1 MSPLG
6 AERDSVLAAIETP
19 PLTASP
25 RSGATSIQPGRRR
38 SRSGRVA
45 SALGPSGT
53 VALIILLLVSAG
65 SLLGPLAWTADPNRT
80 QLTRK
85 FAPPSADAPLGR
97 DELGRDLLA
106 RLLHGGRLSLPAALL
121 VVLGTS
127 GIGLLVGSAAGA
139 LGGRTDVVLSR
150 LVDGLLALPN
160 LVVALAIVG
169 VLGKS
174 FANLLL
180 ALIVAGWPW
189 YARAYRGLVVG
200 ERERT
205 YVLAAR
211 ATGAGTG
218 RIVGRHILPNIL
230 GPTLVLATVN
240 LGNAILGL
248 TALSFLGLGVQP
260 PQAEWGAMIDSA
272 RGFFDTYPWVMA
284 APGLA
289 ISSTVLAVNILG
301 DVLRD
306 ATDPRRSARQ
316 VGSTN
321 SLSP

>member
-6 AERDSVLAAIETP
+6 AERDAALAALATP
-19 PLTASP
+19 PLTPVARSRPERP
-25 RSGATSIQPGRRR
+25 RPGRRR
-38 SRSGRVA
+38 SWPARVA
-45 SALGPSGT
+45 AALGPSGT
-53 VALIILLLVSAG
+53 QALVVLLLVTAA
-65 SLLGPLAWTADPNRT
+65 SLLGPFAWTADPNRT

-85 FAPPSADAPLGR
+85 FAPPGAEAPLGR

-106 RLLHGGRLSLPAALL
+106 RLLHGGRLSLPAAVL

-139 LGGRTDVVLSR
+139 LGGRTDAALSR
-150 LVDGLLALPN
+150 LVDGLLALPS

-174 FANLLL
+174 FPNLLL
-180 ALIVAGWPW
+180 ALILAGWPW
-189 YARAYRGLVVG
+189 YARAYRGLVVR
-200 ERERT
+200 EREQT

-211 ATGAGTG
+211 AVGADTG
-218 RIVGRHILPNIL
+218 RIVRRHILPNIL
-230 GPTLVLATVN
+230 GPTLVLATLN

-260 PQAEWGAMIDSA
+260 PQAEWGAMIASA
-272 RGFFDTYPWVMA
+272 RGFFDTHPWVMV

-289 ISSTVLAVNILG
+289 ISGTVLAVNILG
-301 DVLRD
+301 DAVRD
-306 ATDPRRSARQ
+306 ATDPRRDSRRVAL
-316 VGSTN
+316 GTE
-321 SLSP
+321 

>member
-1 MSPLG
+1 MSTLG
-6 AERDSVLAAIETP
+6 AERDIMLAAIATP
-19 PLTASP
+19 PL
-25 RSGATSIQPGRRR
+25 ATLSRPTPHPLAPSRANARRR
-38 SRSGRVA
+38 SVLG
-45 SALGPSGT
+45 ALGLSGT
-53 VALIILLLVSAG
+53 LALVALVLATAA

-85 FAPPSADAPLGR
+85 FAPPSTEAPLGR

-121 VVLGTS
+121 VVVGTS

-139 LGGRTDVVLSR
+139 LGGRTDAALSR
-150 LVDGLLALPN
+150 LVDGLLALPS

-174 FANLLL
+174 FVNLLL
-180 ALIVAGWPW
+180 ALTLAGWPW
-189 YARAYRGLVVG
+189 YARAYRGLVVR
-200 ERERT
+200 EREQT

-211 ATGAGTG
+211 SIGADTG
-218 RIVGRHILPNIL
+218 RIVARHILPNVA

-248 TALSFLGLGVQP
+248 TALSFLGLGVQA
-260 PQAEWGAMIDSA
+260 PQAEWGAMINSA
-272 RGFFDTYPWVMA
+272 RGFFDTHPWVMV

-289 ISSTVLAVNILG
+289 ISGAVLAVNVLG
-301 DVLRD
+301 DSLRD
-306 ATDPRRSARQ
+306 ALDPRWRHLPGADE
-316 VGSTN
+316 
-321 SLSP
+321 

>member
-1 MSPLG
+1 MSALG
-6 AERDSVLAAIETP
+6 TERDVALATIETP
-19 PLTASP
+19 PIARPDRIASP
-25 RSGATSIQPGRRR
+25 QTGLKKPRISGWR
-38 SRSGRVA
+38 
-45 SALGPSGT
+45 ALGRLGLGGT
-53 VALIILLLVSAG
+53 IALFVLVFVAVAA
-65 SLLGPLAWTADPNRT
+65 LLGPLVWTADPNRT

-85 FAPPSADAPLGR
+85 FAPPSAEAPLGR

-121 VVLGTS
+121 VVMGTS

-139 LGGRTDVVLSR
+139 LGGRADTILSR
-150 LVDGLLALPN
+150 LIDGLLALPS

-180 ALIVAGWPW
+180 ALILAGWPW
-189 YARAYRGLVVG
+189 YARAYRGLVVR
-200 ERERT
+200 EREQT

-211 ATGAGTG
+211 AVGADTG
-218 RIVGRHILPNIL
+218 RIVRRHILPSVL
-230 GPTLVLATVN
+230 GPILVLATLN

-260 PQAEWGAMIDSA
+260 PQAEWGAMINSA
-272 RGFFDTYPWVMA
+272 RGVFDTYPWVMV

-289 ISSTVLAVNILG
+289 ISGTVLAVNVLG
-301 DVLRD
+301 DAIRD
-306 ATDPRRSARQ
+306 ATAPRRR
-316 VGSTN
+316 
-321 SLSP
+321 P

>member
-1 MSPLG
+1 MSVLG
-6 AERDSVLAAIETP
+6 TERDVALAAIETP
-19 PLTASP
+19 AIAGAVRSPSGQSRGDRTA
-25 RSGATSIQPGRRR
+25 ARRQR
-38 SRSGRVA
+38 L
-45 SALGPSGT
+45 LGTLGLSGT
-53 VALIILLLVSAG
+53 VALIVLVLVTTVA
-65 SLLGPLAWTADPNRT
+65 LLGPLVWTADPNRT

-85 FAPPSADAPLGR
+85 FAPPSTEAPLGR

-127 GIGLLVGSAAGA
+127 GIGLLVGSTAGA
-139 LGGRTDVVLSR
+139 VGGRTDAALSR
-150 LVDGLLALPN
+150 LVDGLLALPS

-180 ALIVAGWPW
+180 ALILAGWPW
-189 YARAYRGLVVG
+189 YARAYRGLVVR
-200 ERERT
+200 EREQT

-211 ATGAGTG
+211 AVGADTG
-218 RIVGRHILPNIL
+218 RIVRRHILPNVL
-230 GPTLVLATVN
+230 GPTLVLATLN

-260 PQAEWGAMIDSA
+260 PQAEWGAMINSA
-272 RGFFDTYPWVMA
+272 RGFFDTYPRVMM

-289 ISSTVLAVNILG
+289 ISSTVLAVNVLG
-301 DVLRD
+301 DAIRD
-306 ATDPRRSARQ
+306 ATDPRRNHR
-316 VGSTN
+316 
-321 SLSP
+321 